1 MQTSRL
7 TRILR
12 LPPSHLAGAHRMRL
26 PPDYLPTFLFLT
38 LTSWI
43 FFPFTAAAQNPY
55 RVAGDHYRLILE
67 NQWVRATRVTY
78 APGETSPIHDHP
90 RAGGVIYVYLTDAGV
105 MRFRHFNGDTPSHV
119 ADRPPVS
126 AGSVRLQSGGAEYHS
141 VEYLGKTPSEYI
153 TLELR
158 TSGKFAGQRLPP
170 VSLDPG
176 KSTAQ
181 VQFEDGQLRV
191 VRVSCAAGA
200 QCPDSSHPN
209 DPAIVVVLTGPQRG
223 DVKWSPERMEGP
235 MQQIRFELKAL
246 PAGAT
251 AVPKQSPRKSPG

>member
-1 MQTSRL
+1 MAVCKRRGSRGSSVCPRRTWL
-7 TRILR
+7 
-12 LPPSHLAGAHRMRL
+12 AHRMRL

-126 AGSVRLQSGGAEYHS
+126 AGSVRLS
-141 VEYLGKTPSEYI
+141 V
-153 TLELR
+153 R
-158 TSGKFAGQRLPP
+158 R
-170 VSLDPG
+170 
-176 KSTAQ
+176 
-181 VQFEDGQLRV
+181 
-191 VRVSCAAGA
+191 
-200 QCPDSSHPN
+200 
-209 DPAIVVVLTGPQRG
+209 RG
-223 DVKWSPERMEGP
+223 
-235 MQQIRFELKAL
+235 
-246 PAGAT
+246 
-251 AVPKQSPRKSPG
+251 VPFR